1 MIPIGRLGFDP
12 IVPWPVLAGLALLLL
27 LASGAYVWRGGKAPL
42 IRLAGLALLLL
53 ALAGPRWIRES
64 REPAADIVTVLVDQ
78 SDSLRLAGRL
88 EAAKRVGDTLAQR
101 LRGDANLTVR
111 VQEIEADESGTP
123 MIAAVERAVADLA
136 PERNGGV
143 IIISDGQI
151 ADPPP
156 NGRGIKDA
164 GLIHALIVG
173 DPARGDR
180 RLKLIS
186 SPSFAILGEP
196 MRIEAVVEDPVK
208 GADVAIVVA
217 IDGAPA
223 QRLRVR
229 AGTPFT
235 IAAQLAKRGANL
247 VTIEAEA
254 GPQEIS
260 LANNRAAFQ
269 ATGVR
274 DRLRVLLITGEPFA
288 GARVWRN
295 LLKSDPSVDLVHF
308 TILRSPETYDPT
320 PRDEVALIEFPHRE
334 LFEEKLDQFDLI
346 IFDRYR
352 RRGILEYS
360 YFENIAR
367 RVEGGGAL
375 LVVAGPY
382 DAGLDSLSRTPLAAI
397 LPSQPL
403 YAAREKLFRPAIS
416 AIGARHPVLRGLPD
430 PDNWGRW
437 DRLIEANATGGAT
450 ILTGGASP
458 LLVLDRAGKGRVAQ
472 FWSDQIWYWARG
484 HDGGGPHAE
493 MLRRL
498 AHWLMQ
504 EPELDEERLTLR
516 ATPEGLLAQRAT
528 LADQAEAVEIT
539 GPDGA
544 ITQLA
549 LNAMHPGVWEGL
561 APLTAQGIYEARSGA
576 RRAFAAIGPLNPK
589 EAAKLSATD
598 ALLRPIA
605 QASGGGVFFTGENGA
620 ALPEVRRVAPS
631 GRAHGANWLGTRQN
645 GSFTIRAS
653 SAQPLGPAWIWALLG
668 LALLMWAWHKEG
680 R

>member
-1 MIPIGRLGFDP
+1 MIPIGRLGFEP
-12 IVPWPVLAGLALLLL
+12 IMPWPALTGLSLIVL
-27 LASGAYVWRGGKAPL
+27 LAWGLYVWRGGKAPL
-42 IRLAGLALLLL
+42 ARCGGLAFILL
-53 ALAGPRWIRES
+53 ALAGPKWIRET
-64 REPAADIVTVLVDQ
+64 REPANDIVTVLVDQ
-78 SDSLRLAGRL
+78 SDSLRLAGRD
-88 EAAKRVGDTLAQR
+88 AAALQAGETLAQR
-101 LRGDANLTVR
+101 LRRDPGLTVR
-111 VQEIEADESGTP
+111 MQEVVADESGTP
-123 MIAAVERAVADLA
+123 MIAALERAVADIA
-136 PERNGGV
+136 PEKNGGV
-143 IIISDGQI
+143 VVISDGQI
-151 ADPPP
+151 SDPPLE
-156 NGRGIKDA
+156 GRGVKDA
-164 GLIHALIVG
+164 GLVHALIIG

-186 SPSFAILGEP
+186 SPSYAILGEP
-196 MRIEAVVEDPVK
+196 MRIEAMVEDPVK
-208 GADVAIVVA
+208 GANVRIEVA

-223 QRLRVR
+223 QRLQVK

-254 GPQEIS
+254 GRQEIS

-274 DRLRVLLITGEPFA
+274 DRLRVLLITGEPYA

-308 TILRSPETYDPT
+308 TILRSPEAFDPT

-334 LFEEKLDQFDLI
+334 LFEDKLDQFDLI

-367 RVEGGGAL
+367 RVEAGGAL

-403 YAAREKLFRPAIS
+403 YSAKEAPFRPAVT

-430 PDNWGRW
+430 PSTWGRW

-450 ILTGGASP
+450 ILAGNGSP

-484 HDGGGPHAE
+484 RDGGGPHAE
-493 MLRRL
+493 LLRRL

-516 ATPEGLLAQRAT
+516 ATPEGLLVQSTT
-528 LADQAEAVEIT
+528 LANQAEPVEIT

-544 ITQLA
+544 RTSLA
-549 LNAMHPGVWEGL
+549 LSSVHPGIWEAL
-561 APLTAQGIYEARSGA
+561 APLKAQGIYLARSGTK
-576 RRAFAAIGPLNPK
+576 RAFAAIGPLNPR
-589 EAAKLSATD
+589 EAARLNATD
-598 ALLRPIA
+598 ALLRPVA
-605 QASGGGVFFTGENGA
+605 QASGGGVFFLGEDGA
-620 ALPEVRRVAPS
+620 SLPEIRRTP
-631 GRAHGANWLGTRQN
+631 RAARAFGANWLGVRQN
-645 GSFTIRAS
+645 GAYSIRAS
-653 SAQPLGPAWIWALLG
+653 SAQPIGPAWLWAVLG
-668 LALLMWAWHKEG
+668 LSLLILAWRKEG